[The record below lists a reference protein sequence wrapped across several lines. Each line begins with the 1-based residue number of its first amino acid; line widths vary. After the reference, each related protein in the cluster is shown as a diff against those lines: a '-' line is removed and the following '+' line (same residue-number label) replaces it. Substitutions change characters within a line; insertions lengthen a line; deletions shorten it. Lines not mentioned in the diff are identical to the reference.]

1 MMKQSTRLKKKKISE
16 FKIAEPEEMLRQS
29 DNGTG
34 I

>member
-1 MMKQSTRLKKKKISE
+1 MMKQSTSLKKKISE